1 MKTKK
6 KGQFHT
12 QDIERQYD
20 AIKDL
25 QLVMIKKLNLMQ
37 MLKIYLDIG
46 VHICEA

>member
-1 MKTKK
+1 MKNKE

-37 MLKIYLDIG
+37 MLKIYLVRYTPIYL
-46 VHICEA
+46 